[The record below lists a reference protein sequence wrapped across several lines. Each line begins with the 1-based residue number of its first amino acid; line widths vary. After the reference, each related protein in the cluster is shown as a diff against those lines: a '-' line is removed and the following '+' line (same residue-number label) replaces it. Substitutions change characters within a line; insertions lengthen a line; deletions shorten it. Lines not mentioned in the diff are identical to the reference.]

1 MEMLGVKPKRK
12 KVIGEADQRISVRDG
27 KSDLVNVAICGFNQ
41 SDSLPEEWHRCQMK
55 AWIIHVKSAR
65 KH

>member
-55 AWIIHVKSAR
+55 A
-65 KH
+65 